1 MDTINLSTPEINW
14 HILDQYSIDF
24 IEANRVIKFS
34 ESETIVDIAYV
45 PGITEELTI
54 DRLRRHHAPKTVR
67 FVAADPGDL
76 AAAMAKISS
85 QGEGGIRGISN
96 SGTSTAL
103 DQVANDAPV
112 VNLVNSLILDA
123 LAADASDIHVEV
135 DGTTMIVR
143 YRIDGALRITGRY
156 ELERF
161 PAVASRIKIM
171 ANLNILETRRPQD
184 GRITVTLG
192 GQEIHLRVSTVPLVS
207 GESLVLR
214 LFNRKEGLMGP
225 ESLGFSQEAVTAIR
239 VLYRLPYG
247 LVLATG
253 PTGSGKTTTLS
264 TFLAE
269 IRDDSK
275 KIITLEDPV
284 EYILPGI
291 DQIPVRE
298 EIGMGFGS
306 LLRRVLRQDP
316 DIIMVGEIRDS
327 ETAELAIRA
336 ALTGH
341 LVFATLHTNDAPSA
355 IPRLVDMG
363 IPPYMVGAVLRGVIA
378 QRLVRTTCPHCR
390 SNRKPNPTEKKLMAK
405 WGTPINPVT
414 DTSGCPQCSES
425 GYIGRTAICEWFI
438 SDRYL
443 EELIVTNK
451 VSDSVFESGLAKIG
465 YAPMIIDG
473 LKKVEKGL
481 TTIGEIRQVLPN

>member
-14 HILDQYSIDF
+14 HILEQYSIDF

-34 ESETIVDIAYV
+34 ENETSVDVAYI
-45 PGITEELTI
+45 PGVTEDLAIE
-54 DRLRRHHAPKTVR
+54 RLRRHHAPKTVR
-67 FVAADPGDL
+67 FVAADPGDF
-76 AAAMAKISS
+76 AAVMARISS
-85 QGEGGIRGISN
+85 QGEGGIRDISN
-96 SGTSTAL
+96 GGASTAL

-123 LAADASDIHVEV
+123 LAANASDIHVEV
-135 DGTTMIVR
+135 DGAAMIVR
-143 YRIDGALRITGRY
+143 YRIDGALRITGRH

-192 GQEIHLRVSTVPLVS
+192 GQEIHLRVSIVPLVS

-214 LFNRKEGLMGP
+214 LFNRQEGLMGP
-225 ESLGFSQEAVTAIR
+225 ESLGFSQEAVAAIR

-363 IPPYMVGAVLRGVIA
+363 IPPYMVGAVLQGVIA

-390 SNRKPNPTEKKLMAK
+390 SNRNPNSTEKKLMTK
-405 WGTPINPVT
+405 WKTSINSVT
-414 DTSGCPQCSES
+414 EVSGCPQCSES

-438 SDRYL
+438 SDRHL

-451 VSDSVFESGLAKIG
+451 VSDSAFESKLAEIG

-473 LKKVEKGL
+473 LKKVEKNL
-481 TTIGEIRQVLPN
+481 TTIGEIRQVLPS